1 MVEGA
6 SGALQSSWLLGSVCT
21 ESPSMEMLKPLS
33 PLIQVFDHPPHSK
46 KVLSISRWNYQSS
59 GLYSSCH
66 PSTVHCWVKSGCI
79 FTVLSHEA
87 ATGRKKI
94 PPRFLWKGCMKL
106 VLSSFSTCAMCSRPP
121 DHQSGLAPR
130 VKGSGKALISFTIWT
145 VFEHSI
151 WKPDIPNKF
160 SLQRKTKSCSN
171 NHYNCIC
178 NWRGLREVPT
188 TSIQ

>member
-46 KVLSISRWNYQSS
+46 KVLSISSWNYQSS
-59 GLYSSCH
+59 SLYSSCH

-79 FTVLSHEA
+79 FTVLSYKA

-94 PPRFLWKGCMKL
+94 PPRFLWRGCMKL
-106 VLSSFSTCAMCSRPP
+106 VLSSSPCVPCAP
-121 DHQSGLAPR
+121 DPLIIRVGLLQD

-160 SLQRKTKSCSN
+160 SLQRKTN
-171 NHYNCIC
+171 F
-178 NWRGLREVPT
+178 
-188 TSIQ
+188 